1 MARAKAGQST
11 PARDEVRETK
21 AADSVSAVARV
32 RELELQV
39 NRLEQANRQ
48 LAEREASLRAIFD
61 AGPDAVALVGRDGT
75 ILDLN
80 PAGRDLIE
88 LDASFRPLGIRL
100 DMLATDPHR
109 TACRSLAARVF
120 AGEAATVELEIQGLR
135 GRRRWIEMHATP
147 LRGHEG
153 TVDALVCVSRDIT
166 ARRANEAVLRDRE
179 ARWRGVFGSPMIGIL
194 FWDSAGAITDA
205 NDALLQMVGYSREDL
220 DAGRVSW
227 LEMTP
232 LDERYLDERALES
245 LTATGVCDPFEKHY
259 IRKDGS
265 RVPVVIGAA
274 LIDGSRDHGVA
285 YVQDIT
291 ERREAEARLR
301 ESEARF
307 RNMAEHSPLI
317 LWMSDADGRCV
328 YVNQNWHVYSGVPP
342 GGDPAAGFFGAVH
355 PEDLEAEKAAFYG
368 ATALRTGYR
377 HEARVRRRDGV
388 YRHMIDN
395 ASPRFGP
402 DGEFLGLIG
411 VLMDIQ
417 DLKDAEAARQRLEA
431 PLRQAQKMEALGT
444 LAGGVAHDFNNILSL
459 IIGNVELAREDLV
472 PEHPAQESLAQVER
486 ASARARELV
495 QQILTFGRR
504 QPDERR
510 VIGLREVVEESTRL
524 LRATL
529 PAGIEL
535 VTRFAGD
542 VPNVLADRSRIHQ
555 VVMNLCTNAWQA
567 IPGSIGRITVSLS
580 TVDVT
585 DGHGLA
591 GLRPGRYVC
600 LTVADT
606 GSGIAPGV
614 VERMFDPFFTT
625 KPPGEGT
632 GLGLSVVDG
641 IVKSH
646 DGAIAVETTPG
657 QGATFRAYF
666 PGVEAEVLPRAIE
679 PRPAPAGRGQRV
691 LYLDDEAPLV
701 HLTTRLLTRSGYQ
714 VEGFTRP
721 AEAIAA
727 FAADPHRFDVV
738 VSDMNMPTATG
749 LSVAADVLRLRPD
762 VPVALI
768 SGFVTED
775 LAARAEALGV
785 RAVLFKPN
793 LTRELAPLL
802 SRLLADS

>member
-1 MARAKAGQST
+1 MARAKAGQPM
-11 PARDEVRETK
+11 PARDDVRETK
-21 AADSVSAVARV
+21 TVEAVSAAARV
-32 RELELQV
+32 RELELHV
-39 NRLEQANRQ
+39 NRLAQANRQ
-48 LAEREASLRAIFD
+48 LAEREASLRAILD
-61 AGPDAVALVGRDGT
+61 AGPDAVALVGSDGT

-80 PAGRDLIE
+80 PAGRELIE
-88 LDASFRPLGIRL
+88 LDASFLPIGVRL

-109 TACRSLAARVF
+109 TACRELATRVF
-120 AGEAATVELEIQGLR
+120 RGAAATVELEIQGLR
-135 GRRRWIEMHATP
+135 GRRRWIEIHATP
-147 LRGHEG
+147 LRGDDGE
-153 TVDALVCVSRDIT
+153 VSALVCVSRDIT

-205 NDALLQMVGYSREDL
+205 NDALLQLVGYSREDL

-232 LDERYLDERALES
+232 LEERYLDERALDS
-245 LTATGVCDPFEKHY
+245 LIAKGFCEPYEKHY

-265 RVPVVIGAA
+265 RVPIVIGAA

-291 ERREAEARLR
+291 ARREAEARLR

-317 LWMSDADGRCV
+317 LWMSDADGRCI
-328 YVNQNWHVYSGVPP
+328 YVNQNWHVFSGVPA
-342 GGDPAAGFFGAVH
+342 GGDLAAGFFGAVH
-355 PEDLEAEKAAFYG
+355 PDDLEAEKAAFFG
-368 ATALRTGYR
+368 AIASRSGYR
-377 HEARVRRRDGV
+377 HEARVRRWDGV

-395 ASPRFGP
+395 ASPRVGP

-411 VLMDIQ
+411 VVMDIQ

-444 LAGGVAHDFNNILSL
+444 LAGGVAHDFNNILGT

-472 PEHPAQESLAQVER
+472 AEHPAQESLAEVEK
-486 ASARARELV
+486 ASARARDLV

-510 VIGLREVVEESTRL
+510 VIGLHDVVEESTRL

-529 PAGIEL
+529 PAGVEL
-535 VTRFAGD
+535 ATGFARD
-542 VPNVLADRSRIHQ
+542 VPNVLADSSRIHQ

-567 IPGSIGRITVSLS
+567 IPGGVGRITVSLS
-580 TVDVT
+580 TVHVT
-585 DGHGLA
+585 DEHGLA
-591 GLRPGRYVC
+591 GLRAGRYAC

-606 GSGIAPGV
+606 GSGIAPGI
-614 VERMFDPFFTT
+614 VERIFDPFFTT
-625 KPPGEGT
+625 KPPGVGT

-657 QGATFRAYF
+657 KGAIFRVYF
-666 PGVEAEVLPRAIE
+666 PGVEAEALPRAIE
-679 PRPAPAGRGQRV
+679 PRPSPAGRGQRV
-691 LYLDDEAPLV
+691 LYLDDEASLV
-701 HLTTRLLTRSGYQ
+701 HLTARLLTRAGYE

-727 FAADPHRFDVV
+727 FAADPRRFDVV

-749 LSVAADVLRLRPD
+749 LSVAADLLRLRPD

-768 SGFVTED
+768 SGFVTDE
-775 LAARAEALGV
+775 LVSRAEALGV
-785 RAVLFKPN
+785 KAVLFKPN
-793 LTRELAPLL
+793 LTRELAPLI
-802 SRLLADS
+802 SRLLAES